1 MSGFEVTAVP
11 GDRMIVAVAKG
22 KTTFADAQAVMD
34 DIAAALEGHDDWGI
48 LIDGRGSGYAPSAA
62 DIKQHIASPTV
73 QKVRRHRMALV
84 VEPGLRFGIARMFAS
99 LMEATG
105 GDVHASTDLEEAR
118 AWLVHGARNP
128 T

>member
-1 MSGFEVTAVP
+1 MSTFAITVSPAE
-11 GDRMIVAVAKG
+11 RMVVAVAKG
-22 KTTFADAQAVMD
+22 KTDFASAETAMD
-34 DIAAALEGHDDWGI
+34 EIARLLEGHADWGI
-48 LIDGRGSGYAPSAA
+48 LIDGRGSGYAPSASE
-62 DIKQHIASPTV
+62 IKQHIASPSV

-105 GDVHASTDLEEAR
+105 GEAHASVDPDEAR
-118 AWLVHGARNP
+118 AWLANRGANA